1 MQISYLCRCKH
12 TPIDRLWTMSPIRN
26 SIFSGTE
33 QFFPGTQA
41 FASPP
46 DMASSGVWENIILY
60 KTPTF
65 DGVCG
70 MIYYIIQFWI
80 IAKHWFLFFAKLC
93 WQLVSQHLML
103 CMTDINVIFY
113 TSLDVNGRCYL
124 PRMWWL

>member
-1 MQISYLCRCKH
+1 MLHFCPVNFGNFSSDKGELSD
-12 TPIDRLWTMSPIRN
+12 PSIRN

-46 DMASSGVWENIILY
+46 AMASSGVWENIILC

-70 MIYYIIQFWI
+70 MFFYII
-80 IAKHWFLFFAKLC
+80 
-93 WQLVSQHLML
+93 
-103 CMTDINVIFY
+103 
-113 TSLDVNGRCYL
+113 
-124 PRMWWL
+124 

>member
-1 MQISYLCRCKH
+1 
-12 TPIDRLWTMSPIRN
+12 MSKTLRRSLFIIRN

-46 DMASSGVWENIILY
+46 DMASSGVWENIILS

-70 MIYYIIQFWI
+70 MFFLYNIILDNCQ
-80 IAKHWFLFFAKLC
+80 K
-93 WQLVSQHLML
+93 
-103 CMTDINVIFY
+103 VIFVKFFV
-113 TSLDVNGRCYL
+113 DK
-124 PRMWWL
+124 W